1 MGEHSM
7 PYEQAS
13 DLFWILA
20 FMTPV
25 VLLALIGG
33 IILGAVKIIKGDT
46 KRSRKNNDEEA
57 RMIQEIYMGL
67 SGMERRVESLETL
80 LFDREREGSVSH
92 EQ

>member
-1 MGEHSM
+1 M

-33 IILGAVKIIKGDT
+33 IILGAIKIIKGDT
-46 KRSRKNNDEEA
+46 KRSRKNNEEEA

-67 SGMERRVESLETL
+67 SSMERRVESLETL
-80 LFDREREGSVSH
+80 LFDRERERSVSH

>member
-1 MGEHSM
+1 M

-33 IILGAVKIIKGDT
+33 IILGAIKIIKGDT
-46 KRSRKNNDEEA
+46 KRSRKNNEEEA

-80 LFDREREGSVSH
+80 LFDRERERSVSH

>member
-1 MGEHSM
+1 M

-33 IILGAVKIIKGDT
+33 IILGAIKIIKGDT
-46 KRSRKNNDEEA
+46 KRSRKSSEEEA

-67 SGMERRVESLETL
+67 SSMERRVESLETL
-80 LFDREREGSVSH
+80 LFDRERERGVSN
-92 EQ
+92 EL

>member
-1 MGEHSM
+1 M

>member
-1 MGEHSM
+1 M

-33 IILGAVKIIKGDT
+33 IILGGIKIIKGDG
-46 KRSRKNNDEEA
+46 KRSRKHREEEV
-57 RMIQEIYMGL
+57 RMIQEIYLGL
-67 SGMERRVESLETL
+67 SGMERRVEALETL
-80 LFDREREGSVSH
+80 LFDRERERGASH